1 MAKIFLFRHAE
12 TFDNKDGIFSG
23 RRDPDLTPQ
32 GIEEA
37 KKIRDELKN
46 EKVTKAYS
54 APNKRTKHTLE
65 IVLEPHEGTEI
76 VVADPRIRERDYG
89 DLTGKSKK
97 KTAELYPKEY
107 PKWHRGYDTPPPG
120 GESIKDA
127 EERVLPFIKEMM
139 QNIWQNDVILI
150 CVSANIVRP
159 FRKYF
164 EKLSNEEM
172 SSFEHEPAKIYTY
185 EV

>member
-1 MAKIFLFRHAE
+1 MAKIFLFRHAQ
-12 TFDNKDGIFSG
+12 TTDNLEGVFSG
-23 RRDPDLTPQ
+23 KRDPDLTES

-37 KKIRDELKN
+37 QKIRDTLKN

-54 APNKRTKHTLE
+54 ASNKRTTNTLK
-65 IVLEPHEGTEI
+65 IVLEPHQGTEI
-76 VVADPRIRERDYG
+76 NTDPRLRERDYG
-89 DLTGKSKK
+89 DLTGKSKEQ
-97 KTAELYPKEY
+97 TAKLYPDEY
-107 PKWHRGYDTPPPG
+107 PKWHRGYDTRPPG

-127 EERVLPFIKEMM
+127 EERVMPFIKEMM

-164 EKLSNEEM
+164 EKMSNEEM
-172 SSFEHEPAKIYTY
+172 CSFEHTRGKIYTY
-185 EV
+185 NV